1 MSVQATMNT
10 GDVSRRIGV
19 PVTVELLQELGFKP
33 VGQDKRAMLWNQAD
47 YPSMCNEIGDWIKGR
62 HGVPMQP
69 KPART
74 AKKTEPAAGNTT
86 STGAA
91 FTNDDDF

>member
-1 MSVQATMNT
+1 MSEQATMNT

-33 VGQDKRAMLWNQAD
+33 VGQDKRASLWNQAD
-47 YPSMCNEIGDWIKGR
+47 YPKMCAAIGDWVKGR

-69 KPART
+69 KPAR
-74 AKKTEPAAGNTT
+74 AVKKTESAAGNTT
-86 STGAA
+86 STGGTFA
-91 FTNDDDF
+91 NDDDF